1 MALRFSI
8 NNLKEFLFL
17 KIFNVTIFFIK
28 IPMALI
34 FRDFNFILYDFT
46 FSSSSKLKYMCEVS
60 SYEPSRVQGL

>member
-17 KIFNVTIFFIK
+17 KIFNVIIFLIN
-28 IPMALI
+28 IPNALI
-34 FRDFNFILYDFT
+34 FRDFNFILYDLT
-46 FSSSSKLKYMCEVS
+46 FSSSNKSKYMCEIS